1 MDIKDAIIKAF
12 KDAGEPMRTGEIV
25 EKTGLEKKDIE
36 KAIKKMK
43 DEGVLHSPKRCY
55 VDIKR

>member
-1 MDIKDAIIKAF
+1 MDIKDSIIKVF
-12 KDAGEPMRTGEIV
+12 KDEGKPMRTGEVV
-25 EKTGLEKKDIE
+25 EKTGLEKKDVE

-43 DEGVLHSPKRCY
+43 DEGVIHSPKRCY